1 VSGKRLLKVLTL
13 AALVIIPVGYSLAQ
27 GLPQVVVDLL
37 ANAKLAQQ
45 ILQDIQ
51 TYNSIHNQELWWTQI
66 FPSKSAWQAV
76 LGQALN
82 SAALNQF
89 GETAQ
94 WSPAMA
100 TGANTAMAWS
110 NATVQLQSMQPI
122 LAGQPLGIA
131 PMAQLATVE
140 SLNAAGSN
148 NLATIG
154 QARSYLVQ
162 NVPAM
167 QSLQNTILDPS
178 LSNNSPTQ
186 QMALVANATA
196 QNTST
201 EVQNLQVNTSVLET
215 LTGIAKDVSDSN
227 TADLN
232 LQAKKAL
239 TYQTQAVLP
248 GSYGTDFM
256 NHP

>member
-1 VSGKRLLKVLTL
+1 
-13 AALVIIPVGYSLAQ
+13 
-27 GLPQVVVDLL
+27 
-37 ANAKLAQQ
+37 
-45 ILQDIQ
+45 
-51 TYNSIHNQELWWTQI
+51 
-66 FPSKSAWQAV
+66 
-76 LGQALN
+76 
-82 SAALNQF
+82 LNQF

-100 TGANTAMAWS
+100 MGVNTTIAWS
-110 NATVQLQSMQPI
+110 NATVQLQSMTPI

-167 QSLQNTILDPS
+167 QSLQRTILDTS
-178 LSNNSPTQ
+178 VSNNSPTQ

-201 EVQNLQVNTSVLET
+201 ESVRE
-215 LTGIAKDVSDSN
+215 
-227 TADLN
+227 
-232 LQAKKAL
+232 
-239 TYQTQAVLP
+239 
-248 GSYGTDFM
+248 
-256 NHP
+256 